1 MTVGGRC
8 LLHCLKSK
16 EKRKR
21 EWRGSVQGTPL
32 PVIIIPEPGAGVMK
46 DLQTIYEWFVKEHG
60 VGETAKKL
68 AAASFFCL
76 LNTVRLSFE

>member
-1 MTVGGRC
+1 M
-8 LLHCLKSK
+8 
-16 EKRKR
+16 
-21 EWRGSVQGTPL
+21 

-76 LNTVRLSFE
+76 LNMVRLSFE

>member
-1 MTVGGRC
+1 
-8 LLHCLKSK
+8 
-16 EKRKR
+16 
-21 EWRGSVQGTPL
+21 
-32 PVIIIPEPGAGVMK
+32 MK

-76 LNTVRLSFE
+76 LNTVRFSFE